1 MAEIQQEEG
10 EEPVEYFDVR
20 STGDDAVPEP
30 TGAESFPPHLLSK
43 KFAPVVTHGH
53 ARRPEEGRI
62 R

>member
-30 TGAESFPPHLLSK
+30 TGAESFPPHLLTEALFYFINTQSYR
-43 KFAPVVTHGH
+43 TS
-53 ARRPEEGRI
+53 
-62 R
+62 